1 MKTLNRILTAA
12 FFALCLSMTA
22 LADLLPIPP
31 EPEPEKSPVVP
42 VLIFAV
48 LVIAACVLFVI
59 LRRRRR

>member
-1 MKTLNRILTAA
+1 MKTLNRILTAV

-31 EPEPEKSPVVP
+31 EPEPERSPTVP

-48 LVIAACVLFVI
+48 IVIAACVLSVV
-59 LRRRRR
+59 LRRRKR